1 MLLNEVCSV
10 TWQSNSLILGIG
22 MSVLSF
28 PDVVV
33 FFFILIKGTFLELK
47 YFLMAT
53 LAYFGSSTSR
63 NTRNYSNKQI
73 KNLNDENY
81 NQTHKENVEDNA
93 SMNVL
98 YAVA

>member
-1 MLLNEVCSV
+1 
-10 TWQSNSLILGIG
+10 

-33 FFFILIKGTFLELK
+33 FFFILIKGTLFELK

-63 NTRNYSNKQI
+63 NTGNYSNKQS
-73 KNLNDENY
+73 KDLDDDNHD
-81 NQTHKENVEDNA
+81 QTHSENEDFKTNEKLIDIY
-93 SMNVL
+93 VCII
-98 YAVA
+98 